1 MSTNKFIGV
10 AYWTVSTTL
19 SDWAT
24 KAAKILQP
32 LHQDGLASINLDQLP
47 AGSQITVRFGEEKH
61 QMIIN
66 DGKGRGTVRSC
77 VSAGQFV
84 VCLVALRMQ
93 LGDITLVTDSQDP
106 VPTLLRESYPL
117 YAESWQR
124 VHPVAQSL
132 GLTTSEGFKVR
143 NASIFN
149 QVF

>member
-47 AGSQITVRFGEEKH
+47 AGSQITVQFGEEKH

-84 VCLVALRMQ
+84 VCLVALRKQ

-124 VHPVAQSL
+124 VLPVAQEL
-132 GLTTSEGFKVR
+132 GLATGAAFTARHTVVMNNMF
-143 NASIFN
+143 
-149 QVF
+149 